1 MLLKCRYLAQ
11 FSISDLAKNGAAISK
26 AEFQCP
32 FLTHARRTLTT
43 GAFHTNA
50 QTRENIEHPTGTCI

>member
-11 FSISDLAKNGAAISK
+11 FSVAELAKNGAAISQ
-26 AEFQCP
+26 AELQCP

-43 GAFHTNA
+43 GVFQTNA
-50 QTRENIEHPTGTCI
+50 ETRESIEPQQSGN